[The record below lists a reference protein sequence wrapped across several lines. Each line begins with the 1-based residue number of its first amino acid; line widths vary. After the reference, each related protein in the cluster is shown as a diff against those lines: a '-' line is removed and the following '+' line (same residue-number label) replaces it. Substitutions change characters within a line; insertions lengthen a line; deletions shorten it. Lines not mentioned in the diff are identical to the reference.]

1 MERFKNISSSY
12 KAVIFTLAL
21 TVFNSLNTFAGNVID
36 SDMSNTAGTNLGN
49 SHLDIYIFIIALLI
63 LCLIIP
69 YWEDKQKAK
78 KSS

>member
-12 KAVIFTLAL
+12 KAVLFTLVL
-21 TVFNSLNTFAGNVID
+21 TFFNTLNTFAGNVID
-36 SDMSNTAGTNLGN
+36 SDMSNTAGSNLGN

-63 LCLIIP
+63 LCLVIP

-78 KSS
+78 KNS